1 MGEMYSASSVAL
13 GMDASYLQEYRDR
26 YDRVCKRLLS
36 EKIILAWILH
46 DCLDE
51 FSEVDPQEIAETLI
65 EGEPEIGTV
74 ALHAGEAISPRI
86 TGLQT
91 EDSSVDEGTVWF
103 DIRFEALLPT
113 TSESVAMFV
122 NIEAQNDFY
131 PGYSLLQRA
140 TYYCARMI
148 SSQYGRTFVHSH
160 YEHLQ
165 KVCSI
170 WICPNPPARFRNTI
184 TRYAMAEQQIVG
196 RATAPKNEYDL
207 QEIVLVCPDGD
218 RQQPGDGILRLLGT
232 LIASEQDL
240 ATRKTVIEGEFGI
253 PMYERLSDE
262 VDEIMNLSKGVMEK
276 GMERG
281 YEKGLEQGFAQGQE
295 LGIKKG
301 IERGI
306 QQGIEQGIERGIEQG
321 IQQGIEQGKT
331 RQTKLIA
338 LLADELAKADRSD
351 ELVQALHDEALLARL
366 LEEYGIEQ

>member
-74 ALHAGEAISPRI
+74 ALHAGEGISPRI

-103 DIRFEALLPT
+103 DIRFKALLPT

-160 YEHLQ
+160 CEHLQ

-262 VDEIMNLSKGVMEK
+262 VDEIVNLSKGVMEK

-295 LGIKKG
+295 LGIRKGIEQGIERG

-306 QQGIEQGIERGIEQG
+306 QQGIEQGIQ
-321 IQQGIEQGKT
+321 QGKT